1 MKNLIKWKTIENHE
15 ARHWYDT
22 DTCHTLHTCKIKRQ
36 HSVLCIMDS
45 DARHNTRCDSTS
57 YSRREWCWLSYESV

>member
-22 DTCHTLHTCKIKRQ
+22 DMCHTYAHMQNK
-36 HSVLCIMDS
+36 
-45 DARHNTRCDSTS
+45 AST
-57 YSRREWCWLSYESV
+57 